1 MTFSDL
7 VSFARQ
13 RKGTVL
19 SVALHLLVVGWG
31 LFSFSARSMVVPP
44 PEDLVPVD
52 IISEESR
59 TSKLGHRD
67 GKKENPKPLVDKVGE
82 VKPAEDIVGKVD
94 PKQVTETD
102 SAPTP
107 QPKPEKPVEK
117 KPDPPKPVEKKPDPP
132 KPVVEKKPDPP
143 KPVAQDKPKPEEKK
157 PDAFNPDQI
166 ANVLNKDKPK
176 QPPKPQQAAATPPEP
191 PKHKSE
197 RKFDAEKM
205 ASLINQKDPTRQ
217 AVTGTE
223 LNANAALGAVRGTA
237 ESNVASWQNAFQE
250 AVSRCFNPP
259 YNGVDEDKVEV
270 DIDIQLRPDGSLAG
284 APNAVGV
291 RGPTR
296 SVNLAMA
303 ESAKRAVE
311 NCAPYAFLPKNR
323 YNEWKL
329 IPTTF
334 NLKMMNSMRGR
345 T

>member
-1 MTFSDL
+1 MTAKD
-7 VSFARQ
+7 VISFLRT
-13 RKGTVL
+13 RKGVAT
-19 SVALHLLVVGWG
+19 SVALHLLVIGWG
-31 LFSFSARSMVVPP
+31 LFSYSARSTLAP
-44 PEDLVPVD
+44 PEELVPVD
-52 IISEESR
+52 IISDAAV
-59 TSKLGHRD
+59 TSKQGHKD

-82 VKPAEDIVGKVD
+82 KKPADDIVGKVD

-107 QPKPEKPVEK
+107 QPKPDKPVEK

-166 ANVLNKDKPK
+166 ASMLNKDKAK
-176 QPPKPQQAAATPPEP
+176 QPPKPQQAEAAQPEP

-197 RKFDAEKM
+197 RKFDYEKIAE
-205 ASLINQKDPTRQ
+205 AINQKDPTRR
-217 AVTGTE
+217 AASGAE
-223 LNANAALGAVRGTA
+223 LNANAALGTA
-237 ESNVASWQNAFQE
+237 TGNASANVASWQIAFQE
-250 AVSRCFNPP
+250 AVGRCFNPP
-259 YNGVDEDKVEV
+259 YNGVDEEKIEV
-270 DIDIQLRPDGSLAG
+270 DIDISLRPDGSLA
-284 APNAVGV
+284 AVPATVGM
-291 RGPTR
+291 RGPTKAIG
-296 SVNLAMA
+296 LAMA

-311 NCAPYAFLPKNR
+311 NCQPYSFLPKNQ
-323 YNEWKL
+323 YNDWKI